1 MNNHAHAGKHTP
13 AIPAALGLCLTRC
26 RAHHRVRILLARLTL
41 DAREAVPTGAGWLIA
56 ARPSPARLAN
66 AAPVLAAASAI
77 SIHTRKSL
85 RTTRTLQSCHTHTTH
100 SKATT
105 IHQPTN
111 SNTFTSKHIHAHKH
125 PPAISAALDLCLT
138 RCRAPL
144 RVRVLLA
151 RLTLDAR
158 EAVPTGATW
167 LIATHPSPAR
177 LANAAPVLAAAS
189 AFTTYPNIQHNTIVH
204 LCISTISY
212 LDVAAPLHAGRGG
225 QNLIYA
231 RQGLAISQREYSAI
245 ENVPVRAYLCACTC
259 TIELHQDTDEV
270 TDRHRQPERECAPA
284 EIESRTNSEREIDC
298 QATKSRPIREG
309 QAAKT
314 PF

>member
-41 DAREAVPTGAGWLIA
+41 DPREAVPTGAGWLIA

-85 RTTRTLQSCHTHTTH
+85 RTTRTLQSCHTHTH
-100 SKATT
+100 SKGTT

-125 PPAISAALDLCLT
+125 PPAISAALGLCLT
-138 RCRAPL
+138 RRRAPL

-158 EAVPTGATW
+158 EAIPTGASC
-167 LIATHPSPAR
+167 LAAARPSPAR

-189 AFTTYPNIQHNTIVH
+189 ASTT
-204 LCISTISY
+204 
-212 LDVAAPLHAGRGG
+212 
-225 QNLIYA
+225 
-231 RQGLAISQREYSAI
+231 
-245 ENVPVRAYLCACTC
+245 
-259 TIELHQDTDEV
+259 
-270 TDRHRQPERECAPA
+270 
-284 EIESRTNSEREIDC
+284 
-298 QATKSRPIREG
+298 
-309 QAAKT
+309 
-314 PF
+314 